1 MNQYDMTN
9 LLQQHV
15 FLILATKF
23 SMYVFSGPEVLLK
36 DYYSLTPISAV
47 QTSVDAFIC

>member
-23 SMYVFSGPEVLLK
+23 SMHVFSGPEVLLK